1 MCVHTAELSLVTLGV
16 DSVYTKVEKPWFPKK
31 VLRHR
36 KYHRDCSPCPE
47 PEKKKKNSAIDRNV
61 FQDGCGFSESRT
73 MMEQSQSPTTACQK
87 SLMD

>member
-47 PEKKKKNSAIDRNV
+47 PEKKKKKIV
-61 FQDGCGFSESRT
+61 
-73 MMEQSQSPTTACQK
+73 
-87 SLMD
+87 L